1 MTEEQLRGFFAYL
14 AEYINEELEREA
26 SIDKYS
32 ISDAYL
38 SFMGGADND

>member
-1 MTEEQLRGFFAYL
+1 MNEEQLHKFFTYL
-14 AEYINEELEREA
+14 ADYINEELEREA

-38 SFMGGADND
+38 SFMGGADDE

>member
-1 MTEEQLRGFFAYL
+1 MNEEQLHRFFAYL
-14 AEYINEELEREA
+14 ADYINEELDREA
-26 SIDKYS
+26 TIDTYS